1 MSDNNTKM
9 YINQIPR
16 YKKWQESEI
25 WEDDAFPLSEQAV
38 DGIQKLETLL
48 KNLCTNSKAFQQFEV
63 GFIGTDNGYGFRK
76 AFDDVKEVQLQI
88 NLLPYL
94 REEQPNRYRFTI
106 DYETCESVE
115 IWAKSEDEA
124 NEKYE
129 YEHKDDLLNEIKDNI
144 DCYADVEVEKV
155 SS

>member
-1 MSDNNTKM
+1 MSNNNTKM

-16 YKKWQESEI
+16 YKTWKESEI
-25 WEDDAFPLSEQAV
+25 WDDEAFPLSEQAV
-38 DGIQKLETLL
+38 EGFQKLETFL
-48 KNLCTNSKAFQQFEV
+48 KNLCEHNKAFQQFEV

-94 REEQPNRYRFTI
+94 REEQPAKYKFTI

-124 NEKYE
+124 QEKYD
-129 YEHKDDLLNEIKDNI
+129 YEHKNDLLEEIKDNI
-144 DCYADVEVEKV
+144 DCYANVEVERI
-155 SS
+155 S